1 MVVVLLLLMVPVW
14 YRYGPRAVYTHI
26 QAVTKINIKLGTGT
40 YPRAPS
46 RILHVIQSS
55 SLPGAGHPKLRWG
68 TLG

>member
-40 YPRAPS
+40 YRARSARAWQDSNPGQ
-46 RILHVIQSS
+46 QSTS
-55 SLPGAGHPKLRWG
+55 S
-68 TLG
+68 

>member
-40 YPRAPS
+40 YPRAPGRS
-46 RILHVIQSS
+46 LIQAS
-55 SLPGAGHPKLRWG
+55 SLRPYCTFGNN
-68 TLG
+68 